1 MKHHVK
7 NLWGLLEKLYDDE
20 IPYYASSL
28 SFYTIFTIIPLLL
41 IVLSIFTYMPS
52 FEDYYQS
59 IKAIIFD
66 SLMPTHTEAI
76 SNYID
81 QFLQNSVK
89 LGVVG
94 FVSVLIASMLF
105 FQNYEF
111 IVNKIYRSKQRSFWD
126 SLSTYWTLVTL
137 LPIALVVSFYLSMQI
152 QSLLNQSGISSTVK
166 IINLLPYLV
175 VWGLFF
181 VAFKISVFAKNR
193 PALISS
199 FVTSTVWYV
208 AKTIFVYYVFH
219 NKTYTSLYG
228 SFSILLFFFLW
239 IYLSWIIYLYGIKL
253 SFMIENRDKREAQA

>member
-7 NLWGLLEKLYDDE
+7 NLANLLKNLYDDE
-20 IPYYASSL
+20 ITYYASSL

-59 IKAIIFD
+59 IKEIIFD
-66 SLMPTHTEAI
+66 SLMPTHTSAI
-76 SNYID
+76 SEYID
-81 QFLQNSVK
+81 QFLQNSGK

-137 LPIALVVSFYLSMQI
+137 LPIALVVSFYLSSEI
-152 QSLLNQSGISSTVK
+152 NSLLNKSGISSAVNM
-166 IINLLPYLV
+166 INILPYLIT
-175 VWGLFF
+175 WALFF
-181 VAFKISVFAKNR
+181 VAFKISVFAKNS

-199 FVTSTVWYV
+199 FATSTVWYI

-219 NKTYTSLYG
+219 NKTYSSLYG

-253 SFMIENRDKREAQA
+253 SYLIETNHNKDS